1 MLLEWLA
8 DAEQGLR
15 FHGPLSEDEEVLTEQ
30 LEAHKDFKKMFA
42 AQESKLNDACQMGDN
57 ILTKCH
63 PDAVTVVKHWI
74 TVLQARW
81 EEINN
86 LSQQRQER
94 LSEALHNLKMNAE
107 LLENLLSWLEGAEN
121 TLQLRDSKPV
131 PDDIPVIQKLLDEH
145 QVG

>member
-1 MLLEWLA
+1 
-8 DAEQGLR
+8 
-15 FHGPLSEDEEVLTEQ
+15 
-30 LEAHKDFKKMFA
+30 MFA
-42 AQESKLNDACQMGDN
+42 AQESKLNDACHMGDN

-81 EEINN
+81 EEISN
-86 LSQQRQER
+86 LSDQRQER
-94 LSEALHNLKMNAE
+94 LSEALQNLKTNAE

-131 PDDIPVIQKLLDEH
+131 PDDIPLIQQLLDEH
-145 QVG
+145 QVGRLNSELCNILCNCHYHPLV